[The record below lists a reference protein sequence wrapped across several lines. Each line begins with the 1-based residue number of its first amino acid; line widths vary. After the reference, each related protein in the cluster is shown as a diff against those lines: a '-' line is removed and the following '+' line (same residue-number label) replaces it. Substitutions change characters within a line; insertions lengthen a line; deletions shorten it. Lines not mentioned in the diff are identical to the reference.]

1 MRLLDWVL
9 GLSKSDTLVRG
20 RAGERHL
27 LLGNEAVA
35 RGALEG
41 GVSVAT
47 TYPGTPS
54 SEIADT
60 IALIAREE
68 SIYMEYSTNEKVALE
83 VAAGASISGV
93 RAICSMKMV
102 GLNVASDVL
111 ITLAYTGVRGG
122 LVIVSAD
129 DPGCYSSQ
137 NEQDNRYYALLA
149 NIPCVEPSNPQEAKD
164 MLLSALRLSEE
175 FELPTM
181 LRLVTR
187 VSHARKPVVFGPVE
201 PRRQEA
207 KFSRDIERFVMVPAN
222 ARSRHPVLLEKMDR
236 VRKIAD
242 DFPLNTVLGEGTP
255 GIVTS
260 GVSFNYCM
268 EALNTLDL
276 RIPVL
281 RLGLVNPPPARLIA
295 SFVEDHDPIIVVEEL
310 EPFLELHVR
319 SIAQGAAV
327 GRRILGKMSD
337 PPYLPRNGELSTRL
351 VLSAIC
357 KALGRPIQVDFQN
370 IENRSRIAEALSP
383 PRPPVLCQG
392 CPHMASFHAIK
403 VATGGR
409 AVCAT
414 DIGCYALSAQPPL
427 SVGDVMLCMGASVG
441 VSSGISNVV
450 DEPVVGVVG
459 DSTFFHASIPGL
471 INAVYNKHKFV
482 YVVLD
487 NCTTA
492 MTNFQPHP
500 GTGVTG
506 LGESSKRIL
515 IEDVAKGCGVDFVE
529 VVDPYDLKHTISTIK
544 RAVEQN
550 GPAVVI
556 SRHKCAILESREKS
570 AKGEETAPLEIDEEK
585 CTKCMACIK
594 LLGCPALVAS
604 RGDVSIDS
612 ILCIGC
618 GVCAQVCPYAAILKA

>member
-1 MRLLDWVL
+1 MHLRNSVSDLRKLDI
-9 GLSKSDTLVRG
+9 LVRG
-20 RAGERHL
+20 RAGESHL

-60 IALIAREE
+60 ISLMAREAGM
-68 SIYMEYSTNEKVALE
+68 YMEYSTNEMVALE
-83 VAAGASISGV
+83 VAAGASISGA

-102 GLNVASDVL
+102 GLNVASDAL
-111 ITLAYTGVRGG
+111 MTLAYTGVRGG
-122 LVIVSAD
+122 LIVISAD
-129 DPGCYSSQ
+129 DPDCFSSQ
-137 NEQDNRYYALLA
+137 NEQDNRYYSLLA
-149 NIPCVEPSNPQEAKD
+149 NVPCLEPSSPQEAKD

-175 FELPTM
+175 FELPVM

-187 VSHARKPVVFGPVE
+187 VSHTRKPVVLGPI
-201 PRRQEA
+201 EA
-207 KFSRDIERFVMVPAN
+207 KNRDMKFSRDVKRFVMVPSN
-222 ARSRHPVLLEKMDR
+222 ARSRHLVLLEKMDR
-236 VRKIAD
+236 VKKVVEESS
-242 DFPLNTVLGEGTP
+242 LNALLGEGAL
-255 GIVTS
+255 GVVTS

-268 EALNTLDL
+268 EALNLLDL
-276 RIPVL
+276 RASVL
-281 RLGLVNPPPARLIA
+281 KLGFANPPPTGLIA
-295 SFVEDHDPIIVVEEL
+295 SFLKEHDPVIVVEEL

-319 SIAQGAAV
+319 SIAQGADV
-327 GRRILGKMSD
+327 HSKILGKLSD
-337 PPYLPRNGELSTRL
+337 PSYLPRNGELSTKL

-357 KALGRPIQVDFQN
+357 KVLDRPTPTDFQD
-370 IENRSRIAEALSP
+370 IEDRSRKAEALSP
-383 PRPPVLCQG
+383 PRPPVLCPG

-403 VATGGR
+403 VATGGK

-414 DIGCYALSAQPPL
+414 DIGCYALGAQPPL
-427 SVGDVMLCMGASVG
+427 SVGDVMLCMGASAG
-441 VSSGISNVV
+441 VSSGISKVV

-471 INAVYNKHKFV
+471 INAVYNKHRFV

-506 LGESSKRIL
+506 LGEPSKQIL
-515 IEDVAKGCGVDFVE
+515 IEDVAKGCGVDFVK
-529 VVDPYDLKHTISTIK
+529 VTDPYNLKYTISTIK
-544 RAVEQN
+544 EAVEYK

-556 SRHKCAILESREKS
+556 SRHKCAILESQERTAKS
-570 AKGEETAPLEIDEEK
+570 EETVPFEIDEEK
-585 CTKCMACIK
+585 CTECMACIK
-594 LLGCPALVAS
+594 LLGCPALVVS
-604 RGDVSIDS
+604 QGNVSIDS
-612 ILCIGC
+612 ILCVGC
-618 GVCAQVCPYAAILKA
+618 GVCAQVCPYVAIRKG

>member
-1 MRLLDWVL
+1 
-9 GLSKSDTLVRG
+9 LVRG
-20 RAGERHL
+20 RAGESCL

-60 IALIAREE
+60 IASMAREAG
-68 SIYMEYSTNEKVALE
+68 IYMEYSTNEMVALE
-83 VAAGASISGV
+83 VAAGASMSGA

-111 ITLAYTGVRGG
+111 MTLAYTGVRGG
-122 LVIVSAD
+122 LVVISAD
-129 DPGCYSSQ
+129 DPDCFSSQ
-137 NEQDNRYYALLA
+137 NEQDNRYYSLLA
-149 NIPCVEPSNPQEAKD
+149 NVPCLEPSNPQEAKD
-164 MLLSALRLSEE
+164 MLLSALRLSED
-175 FELPTM
+175 FELPVM

-187 VSHARKPVVFGPVE
+187 VSHARKPVVFGPVGTKS
-201 PRRQEA
+201 QDT
-207 KFSRDIERFVMVPAN
+207 KFLRDVKRFVMVPSN
-222 ARSRHPVLLEKMDR
+222 ARPRHLVLLEKMDR
-236 VRKIAD
+236 VKKIAEESS
-242 DFPLNTVLGEGTP
+242 LNAVLGEGSL
-255 GIVTS
+255 GVVTS

-268 EALNTLDL
+268 EALNLLDL
-276 RIPVL
+276 KASVL
-281 RLGLVNPPPARLIA
+281 KLGFANPLPTKLIT
-295 SFVEDHDPIIVVEEL
+295 SFLKEHDPVIVVEEL
-310 EPFLELHVR
+310 EPFLELHIR

-327 GRRILGKMSD
+327 HHRILGKLSD
-337 PPYLPRNGELSTRL
+337 PSYLPRNGELSMRL

-357 KALGRPIQVDFQN
+357 KVLARPTPVDFQD
-370 IENRSRIAEALSP
+370 IEDRSRMAEGLSP
-383 PRPPVLCQG
+383 PRPPVLCPG

-403 VATGGR
+403 VATGGK

-414 DIGCYALSAQPPL
+414 DIGCYALGAQPPL
-427 SVGDVMLCMGASVG
+427 SVGDVMLCMGASAG
-441 VSSGISNVV
+441 ISSGISKVV
-450 DEPVVGVVG
+450 EDPVVGVVG

-506 LGESSKRIL
+506 LGELSKRIL
-515 IEDVAKGCGVDFVE
+515 IEDVAKGCGVDFVM
-529 VVDPYDLKHTISTIK
+529 VTDPYDLKYTISTIK
-544 RAVEQN
+544 EALEYK

-556 SRHKCAILESREKS
+556 SRHKCAILESQERR
-570 AKGEETAPLEIDEEK
+570 AKGKKTVLFEIDEEK
-585 CTKCMACIK
+585 CTECTACIK
-594 LLGCPALVAS
+594 LLGCPALVVS
-604 RGDVSIDS
+604 QGNVSIDS
-612 ILCIGC
+612 ILCVGC
-618 GVCAQVCPYAAILKA
+618 GVCAQVCPYVAIRES